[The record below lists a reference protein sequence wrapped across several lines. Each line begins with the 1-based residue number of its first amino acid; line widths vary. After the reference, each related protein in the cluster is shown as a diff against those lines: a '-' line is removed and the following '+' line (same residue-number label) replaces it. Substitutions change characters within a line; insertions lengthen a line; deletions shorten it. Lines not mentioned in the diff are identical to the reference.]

1 MLDTAPPD
9 APAALAPGRAAV
21 ALIED
26 NRRAFLLR
34 VAACREARRSLDLM
48 YYAWHGDA
56 SGRFLAREVWEAAE
70 RGVRVRLLLD
80 DLHVLEG
87 EFGLAALARHP
98 NVEVRLYNPYPFRW
112 LGAFGALLTTAL
124 AKRRLNH
131 RMHNKAWVM
140 DGRLVVGGG
149 RNIGDEYFGAA
160 SQFNFR
166 DLDLAVEGERHARE
180 VTAAFE
186 RYWNSPR
193 VRPIGE
199 VLALPAGATLPEA
212 EGAAEPVPPLAEV
225 LAEGRIELDDSR
237 VRLVADPPRK
247 GFSRRRGETVLTE
260 LRGLMREARAEVL
273 LVSPYFVPGR
283 RGSRLLAGLARAGV
297 RVAVVTN
304 SLAATDVLAV
314 HGGYARYRRRLL
326 RAGVALHELKRGGQ
340 EGESL
345 FGSSGAASLHTK
357 ALVVDGRVA
366 FVGSFNFDPRSAH
379 LNTEMGA
386 VVDDTRLAA
395 RVREEVARL
404 ADPAHSWRVELD
416 GLNLRWR
423 DGAGVHEGEPG
434 AAWHRVA
441 LARIAG
447 WLPIE
452 PHL

>member
-1 MLDTAPPD
+1 MLDFPLPP
-9 APAALAPGRAAV
+9 ALAPGRAAV
-21 ALIED
+21 SLVED

-34 VAACREARRSLDLM
+34 VAACREATRSLDLM
-48 YYAWHGDA
+48 YYAWHGDV
-56 SGRFLAREVWEAAE
+56 SGRCLAREVWEAAG

-80 DLHVLEG
+80 DLHVLEA

-98 NVEVRLYNPYPFRW
+98 NVEARLYNPYPFRR

-140 DGRLVVGGG
+140 DGRLVIGGG
-149 RNIGDEYFGAA
+149 RNIGDEYFGTA
-160 SQFNFR
+160 SRFNFR

-180 VTAAFE
+180 AVAVFD
-186 RYWNSPR
+186 RYWASRR

-199 VLALPAGATLPEA
+199 VLAMPARAALPEA
-212 EGAAEPVPPLAEV
+212 NADGAVPPLAGL
-225 LAEGRIELDDSR
+225 LAEGRVELDETR

-247 GFSRRRGETVLTE
+247 GFARRRGGTVLSE
-260 LRGLMREARAEVL
+260 LRALMRGAREEVL
-273 LVSPYFVPGR
+273 LVSPYFVPGG
-283 RGSRLLAGLARAGV
+283 RGARVLGGLARAGV

-326 RAGVALHELKRGGQ
+326 RAGVALHELKRWGQ

-386 VVDDTRLAA
+386 VVEDERLAA
-395 RVREEVARL
+395 RVRAEFERL

-423 DGAGVHEGEPG
+423 DGEGVSEGEPG
-434 AAWHRVA
+434 APWHRVA
-441 LARIAG
+441 LARALG

>member
-1 MLDTAPPD
+1 MPDLPLPD
-9 APAALAPGRAAV
+9 APTLAPGRAAV
-21 ALIED
+21 SLVED

-56 SGRFLAREVWEAAE
+56 SGRRLAREVWEAAG

-80 DLHVLEG
+80 DLHVLEA

-98 NVEVRLYNPYPFRW
+98 NVEARLYNPYPFRR

-140 DGRLVVGGG
+140 DGRLVIGGG
-149 RNIGDEYFGAA
+149 RNIGDAYFGAA

-166 DLDLAVEGERHARE
+166 DLDLTVEGGRHARE
-180 VTAAFE
+180 VTVVFE
-186 RYWNSPR
+186 RYWHSRR

-199 VLALPAGATLPEA
+199 VLALPPDAAAPQA
-212 EGAAEPVPPLAEV
+212 GAAEPAPPLAAL
-225 LAEGRIELDDSR
+225 LAEGRVELDDSR

-247 GFSRRRGETVLTE
+247 GFARRRGASVLTE
-260 LRGLMREARAEVL
+260 LRRLMREARGEVL
-273 LVSPYFVPGR
+273 LVSPYFVPGG
-283 RGSRLLAGLARAGV
+283 RGARLLAGLARAGL

-326 RAGVALHELKRGGQ
+326 RAGVALHELKRGGR

-357 ALVVDGRVA
+357 ALAVDGRVA

-386 VVDDTRLAA
+386 VVEDERLAA
-395 RVREEVARL
+395 RLRAEFDRL
-404 ADPAHSWRVELD
+404 ADPAHSWRVELH

-423 DGAGVHEGEPG
+423 DAEGVREGEPD
-434 AAWHRVA
+434 APWHRVA
-441 LARIAG
+441 LARLAG

>member
-1 MLDTAPPD
+1 MLDAASPD
-9 APAALAPGRAAV
+9 ATALAPGRAAV
-21 ALIED
+21 CLIED
-26 NRRAFLLR
+26 NRRAFAVRL
-34 VAACREARRSLDLM
+34 ASCREAARTLDLM
-48 YYAWHGDA
+48 CYAWHGDA
-56 SGRFLAREVWEAAE
+56 SGRRLAREVFEAAQ

-80 DLHVLEG
+80 DLHVLEA
-87 EFGLAALARHP
+87 EFGLTALARHP
-98 NVEVRLYNPYPFRW
+98 NVEARLYNPYPFRR
-112 LGAFGALLTTAL
+112 LGAFGALVTTAL

-140 DGRLVVGGG
+140 DGRLVIGGG
-149 RNIGDEYFGAA
+149 RNIGDAYFGTA

-166 DLDLAVEGERHARE
+166 DLDLAVEGERHARD

-193 VRPIGE
+193 VRPIAD
-199 VLALPAGATLPEA
+199 VLALPEAGALPGGE
-212 EGAAEPVPPLAEV
+212 EDEPVAPLSIL

-247 GFSRRRGETVLTE
+247 GLSRRRGETVLTE
-260 LRGLMREARAEVL
+260 LRGLMREAQAEVL

-283 RGSRLLAGLARAGV
+283 RGARLLAGLARAGL

-326 RAGVALHELKRGGQ
+326 RAGVALHELKHGGQ

-386 VVDDTRLAA
+386 VVEDERLAA
-395 RVREEVARL
+395 RVREEVGRL
-404 ADPAHSWRVELD
+404 TDPAHSWRVELD

-423 DGAGVHEGEPG
+423 DGAGVREGEPD
-434 AAWHRVA
+434 APWHRVA
-441 LARIAG
+441 LARLAG

-452 PHL
+452 PYL